1 MRALWGGELGRT
13 SPAAHTGRGLVLCDP
28 LISLVFLPVPAKQP
42 FNVANVPLRMLA
54 LKVCVCVCFKLTQM
68 YSAHFLPFSLPSLTH
83 AVF

>member
-28 LISLVFLPVPAKQP
+28 LISLVFFPVPAKQP

-54 LKVCVCVCFKLTQM
+54 LKVCVCVF
-68 YSAHFLPFSLPSLTH
+68 
-83 AVF
+83 